1 MISFSECMR
10 SLFWDHGFVPSA
22 FFSGCVFWVRT
33 ETDGQIEIE
42 PKAGTWRRG
51 ILGGR
56 THTHAPM
63 QALIWDACKC
73 NRILRLCT
81 F

>member
-33 ETDGQIEIE
+33 ETDGEIE
-42 PKAGTWRRG
+42 TDR
-51 ILGGR
+51 
-56 THTHAPM
+56 
-63 QALIWDACKC
+63 
-73 NRILRLCT
+73 
-81 F
+81 